1 MIHHDVGITVIAR
14 SKRRRH
20 RRHLDDES
28 LGRQQSLTQEVV
40 VGRKGLHHLHKS
52 QRSSPVDHFS
62 SLDDAPFHFLS
73 LRVGPY
79 RGRKKAPR

>member
-1 MIHHDVGITVIAR
+1 MIHHDVCITVIAP
-14 SKRRRH
+14 SKRRRQ

-28 LGRQQSLTQEVV
+28 LGRRQSLTQEVV
-40 VGRKGLHHLHKS
+40 VGRKGLHPLHKS
-52 QRSSPVDHFS
+52 LQSSPVDHFS
-62 SLDDAPFHFLS
+62 SLDAPFHFLS

>member
-1 MIHHDVGITVIAR
+1 MIHHDVCITVIAR

-28 LGRQQSLTQEVV
+28 LGRQQSLTQEAA
-40 VGRKGLHHLHKS
+40 VGRKGLHPLHNS
-52 QRSSPVDHFS
+52 LHSSPVDHFS
-62 SLDDAPFHFLS
+62 SLDDAFHFLS
-73 LRVGPY
+73 LRVGPS